1 MKGLNKVSL
10 IGHLGK
16 DPDVRA
22 VGEGMRVSHVSLATT
37 EMYRD
42 KAGALKTQTDW
53 HALVLWGKLS
63 EVAEKHL
70 HKGSLVYVEGKLKT
84 RHYDDNAGGRR
95 YVSEVIVEQLL
106 MLK

>member
-16 DPDVRA
+16 EPNARTLN
-22 VGEGMRVSHVSLATT
+22 EGAQVSHVSLATT

-42 KAGALKTQTDW
+42 KAGEMKTHTDW
-53 HALVLWGKLS
+53 HALVLWGRLS
-63 EVAEKHL
+63 EVAVKHL
-70 HKGSLVYVEGKLKT
+70 RKGSLVYVEGKLKS
-84 RHYDDNAGGRR
+84 RQYDDKAGVRR
-95 YVSEVIVEQLL
+95 YVSEVVVDEII

>member
-10 IGHLGK
+10 IGHLGR
-16 DPDVRA
+16 DPKA
-22 VGEGMRVSHVSLATT
+22 KSVGEGLRVSQLSLATT

-53 HALVLWGKLS
+53 HTLVLWGKLS
-63 EVAEKHL
+63 EIAEKHL
-70 HKGSLVYVEGKLKT
+70 HKGSLVYIEGKLKT
-84 RHYDDNAGGRR
+84 RHYDDKSGARR
-95 YVSEVIVEQLL
+95 HVSEVIVEQLL

>member
-16 DPDVRA
+16 DPDVRS
-22 VGEGMRVSHVSLATT
+22 VGESNKVSHVSLATT

-42 KAGALKTQTDW
+42 KSGATKTQTDW

-63 EVAEKHL
+63 DIAEKHL

-84 RHYDDNAGGRR
+84 RHYDDKSGSRR
-95 YVSEVIVEQLL
+95 YVSEVIVEQII

>member
-16 DPDVRA
+16 DPDVRL

-37 EMYRD
+37 ELYRD
-42 KAGALKTQTDW
+42 KSGALKTQTDW

-63 EVAEKHL
+63 ELAEKYL

-84 RHYDDNAGGRR
+84 RHYDDTSGSRR

>member
-16 DPDVRA
+16 NPDVRM
-22 VGEGMRVSHVSLATT
+22 VGEGMRVSHLSLATT
-37 EMYRD
+37 EMFRD
-42 KAGALKTQTDW
+42 KSGALKTQTDW

-84 RHYDDNAGGRR
+84 RHYNDTSGSRR
-95 YVSEVIVEQLL
+95 HVSEVIVEQLL

>member
-16 DPDVRA
+16 DPDART
-22 VGEGMRVSHVSLATT
+22 VGEGLRVSHMSLATT

-42 KAGALKTQTDW
+42 KSGGLKTQTDW

-63 EVAEKHL
+63 DIAEKHL
-70 HKGSLVYVEGKLKT
+70 HKGSLVYVEGKLET
-84 RHYDDNAGGRR
+84 RHYEDKSGVRR